1 MTITPTTFNIHQ
13 HSELRSKI
21 TSEQSLGMVKIPSGH
36 FDMGSLEKDNEEPIH
51 KVEISSFL
59 MDIRPVTVGEFR
71 KFVEATQRKPPS
83 WDHILIDS
91 PTDDHPI
98 IYISWRDAM
107 SYAEWVGK
115 RLPTEAE
122 WEYAAGGGISQL
134 DFNSLD
140 NINFYGQKRMTNV
153 AGEYPP
159 NGYGLY
165 DMRGNVWEWCL
176 DAYIKNA
183 YNDCKRLNPIIL
195 PKSELDRKEL
205 MFTSLSRVIRG
216 GSWNNYALATR
227 ISFRAHQSPQQFY
240 DYNGFRCVMDT
251 DR

>member
-1 MTITPTTFNIHQ
+1 MTITLTTFNIHQ

-59 MDIRPVTVGEFR
+59 IDIRPVTVGEFR

-122 WEYAAGGGISQL
+122 WEYAALALIGNSHEDYVRENKIYPWNRHSVRDNIKSTQGQILANFKISQG
-134 DFNSLD
+134 D
-140 NINFYGQKRMTNV
+140 YM
-153 AGEYPP
+153 
-159 NGYGLY
+159 GYGGL
-165 DMRGNVWEWCL
+165 R
-176 DAYIKNA
+176 
-183 YNDCKRLNPIIL
+183 
-195 PKSELDRKEL
+195 
-205 MFTSLSRVIRG
+205 
-216 GSWNNYALATR
+216 
-227 ISFRAHQSPQQFY
+227 
-240 DYNGFRCVMDT
+240 
-251 DR
+251 